1 MRDLTAIGLS
11 PKSGG
16 TNLLKPT
23 ILLGIAASLL
33 LVFAIACGGAGQA
46 PASDAPAVDQPTSA
60 PASAAQ
66 PSAPESTQPS
76 QPAVTAVISTAT
88 PEPTNTPSAAQESG
102 VIGGRLSVAV
112 TPPVQELVRGWLG
125 TTTSANAQ
133 VRPFADPLVHTDR
146 FDGSLQPGLA
156 TSWELTKPDGTQWVF
171 HLREGIEF
179 SGGWGE
185 FTAQDVPHSA
195 ALIIGEEAIATD
207 TGLFRGLFGQN
218 EAELRENILVV
229 DNYTVE
235 FNLLRPEASMDFV
248 VSGQQGNLFM
258 YSKAQWDA
266 EGEQGYIDRP
276 AGNGPWEFES
286 RQLGV
291 GGNILYSRVA
301 DHWRQSPFW
310 AEYEQVNMPEAATR
324 LANLLTNQVQIAE
337 VNRDLHPE
345 AKDGGMIIIE
355 SELPSIQ
362 VAFVMGGIY
371 SPLSPF
377 HDPTDPHLD
386 IRVRE
391 AINRAINREEI
402 NATLFSGFGSPH
414 PVWGFHPSLPGWN
427 DRWSREFDEK
437 YGFDPDRASE
447 LIKESGHEDYPLKLI
462 ITQLSGVPE
471 MIPMAEA
478 AFTYL
483 TDIGIDVEAEE
494 MEWARFRSDFYRP
507 GKTHGTISPI
517 RGTLRPAEVTLRFYN
532 RSGPEGFQRIV
543 PDPKLDELYVE
554 AITAVNPEVKA
565 NALREAGDI
574 KFDQYAEVPIVWLP
588 GQVGVNP
595 NEIGEFIW
603 PGNINTAI
611 THMEYITPAQ

>member
-1 MRDLTAIGLS
+1 MVLKSTIVLTV
-11 PKSGG
+11 
-16 TNLLKPT
+16 
-23 ILLGIAASLL
+23 AASLL
-33 LVFAIACGGAGQA
+33 LVGIACGGAAEEPVPAAQQAAA
-46 PASDAPAVDQPTSA
+46 PAATEAPAVPAQPAAQSATA
-60 PASAAQ
+60 PAPIIA
-66 PSAPESTQPS
+66 
-76 QPAVTAVISTAT
+76 TAT
-88 PEPTNTPSAAQESG
+88 PSPTNTPSAAQETE

-133 VRPFADPLVHTDR
+133 VRPFAEPLVHTDR

-156 TSWELTKPDGTQWVF
+156 TEWELSKPDGTQWVF
-171 HLREGIEF
+171 RLREGVQF

-207 TGLFRGLFGQN
+207 TGLFRGLFGQT
-218 EAELRENILVV
+218 ADELFENIRVV
-229 DNYTVE
+229 DDYTVE

-248 VSGQQGNLFM
+248 VSAQQGNFFI
-258 YSKAQWDA
+258 YSKEQWDA
-266 EGEQGYIDRP
+266 EGEQGYIDKP
-276 AGNGPWEFES
+276 AGNGPWQFES

-291 GGNILYSRVA
+291 GGNILYSRVE

-345 AKDGGMIIIE
+345 AKDGGMIIME

-402 NATLFSGFGSPH
+402 NATLFSGFGSPSS
-414 PVWGFHPSLPGWN
+414 SL
-427 DRWSREFDEK
+427 
-437 YGFDPDRASE
+437 
-447 LIKESGHEDYPLKLI
+447 
-462 ITQLSGVPE
+462 GVPSQ
-471 MIPMAEA
+471 P
-478 AFTYL
+478 
-483 TDIGIDVEAEE
+483 
-494 MEWARFRSDFYRP
+494 ARLERP
-507 GKTHGTISPI
+507 
-517 RGTLRPAEVTLRFYN
+517 LV
-532 RSGPEGFQRIV
+532 Q
-543 PDPKLDELYVE
+543 
-554 AITAVNPEVKA
+554 
-565 NALREAGDI
+565 
-574 KFDQYAEVPIVWLP
+574 
-588 GQVGVNP
+588 GV
-595 NEIGEFIW
+595 
-603 PGNINTAI
+603 
-611 THMEYITPAQ
+611 

>member
-1 MRDLTAIGLS
+1 ML
-11 PKSGG
+11 KS
-16 TNLLKPT
+16 T
-23 ILLGIAASLL
+23 IALAVAASLL
-33 LVFAIACGGAGQA
+33 LVAGIACGGAAEQPAPAAPAQQPTVAVAAAQQQAAAPATTMA
-46 PASDAPAVDQPTSA
+46 PASQPTSA
-60 PASAAQ
+60 PAAA
-66 PSAPESTQPS
+66 
-76 QPAVTAVISTAT
+76 QPAVTAVVATAT
-88 PEPTNTPSAAQESG
+88 PRPTNTPSAAQQAA
-102 VIGGRLSVAV
+102 VIGGRLRIAV

-133 VRPFADPLVHTDR
+133 VRPFAEPLVHTDR

-156 TSWELTKPDGTQWVF
+156 TEWEISKADGTQWVF
-171 HLREGIEF
+171 RLREGIPF
-179 SGGWGE
+179 HGDWGE
-185 FTAQDVPHSA
+185 FTAHDVPHSA
-195 ALIIGEEAIATD
+195 ALITQEEAIATD
-207 TGLFRGLFGQN
+207 TGLFRGLFGQ
-218 EAELRENILVV
+218 EQDELFENIRVV
-229 DNYTVE
+229 DDYTVE
-235 FNLLRPEASMDFV
+235 FNLLRPEAAMDFV
-248 VSGQQGNLFM
+248 VSAQQGNYFM

-266 EGEQGYIDRP
+266 EGEQGYIERP
-276 AGNGPWEFES
+276 AGNGPWQFES

-310 AEYEQVNMPEAATR
+310 AELEQINTPEPATR

-345 AKDGGMIIIE
+345 ATDGGMIIVE

-371 SPLSPF
+371 SPLSPY
-377 HDPTDPHLD
+377 HDPSDPHLD
-386 IRVRE
+386 VRVRE
-391 AINRAINREEI
+391 AINRAINREEV
-402 NATLFSGFGSPH
+402 NTELFSGFGSPH

-427 DRWSREFDEK
+427 PRWAEEFDEK
-437 YGFDPDRASE
+437 YGFDPDRARE
-447 LIKESGHEDYPLKLI
+447 LIQESGHEGYPLKLI

-517 RGTLRPAEVTLRFYN
+517 RGTMRPAEVTLRFYN

-543 PDPKLDELYVE
+543 PDPRLDELYVE
-554 AITAVNPEVKA
+554 AITAVSPDVKA
-565 NALREAGDI
+565 NALLQAGDI

-588 GQVGVNP
+588 SQIAINP
-595 NEIGEFIW
+595 GEVGEFIW

-611 THMEYITPAQ
+611 THTEYITTAQ

>member
-1 MRDLTAIGLS
+1 ML
-11 PKSGG
+11 KS
-16 TNLLKPT
+16 T
-23 ILLGIAASLL
+23 IALAVAASLL
-33 LVFAIACGGAGQA
+33 MVAGIACGGAAEQPAPAAPAQQPTVAAAQQQAAAPATTMA
-46 PASDAPAVDQPTSA
+46 PASQPTSA
-60 PASAAQ
+60 PAAA
-66 PSAPESTQPS
+66 
-76 QPAVTAVISTAT
+76 QPAVTAVVATAT
-88 PEPTNTPSAAQESG
+88 PRPTNTPSAAQQAA
-102 VIGGRLSVAV
+102 VIGGRLRIAV

-133 VRPFADPLVHTDR
+133 VRPFAEPLVHTDR

-156 TSWELTKPDGTQWVF
+156 TEWEISKADGTQWVF
-171 HLREGIEF
+171 RLREGIPF
-179 SGGWGE
+179 HGDWGE
-185 FTAQDVPHSA
+185 FTAHDVPHSA
-195 ALIIGEEAIATD
+195 ALITQEEAIATD
-207 TGLFRGLFGQN
+207 TGLFRGLFGQ
-218 EAELRENILVV
+218 EQDELFENIRVV
-229 DNYTVE
+229 DDYTVE
-235 FNLLRPEASMDFV
+235 FNLLRPEAAMDFV
-248 VSGQQGNLFM
+248 VSAQQGNYFM

-266 EGEQGYIDRP
+266 EGEQGYIERP
-276 AGNGPWEFES
+276 AGNGPWQFES

-310 AEYEQVNMPEAATR
+310 AELEQINTPEPATR

-345 AKDGGMIIIE
+345 ATDGGMIIVE

-371 SPLSPF
+371 SPLSPY
-377 HDPTDPHLD
+377 HDPSDPHLD
-386 IRVRE
+386 VRVRE
-391 AINRAINREEI
+391 AINRAINREEV
-402 NATLFSGFGSPH
+402 NTELFSGFGSPH

-427 DRWSREFDEK
+427 PRWAEEFDEK
-437 YGFDPDRASE
+437 YGFDPDRARE
-447 LIKESGHEDYPLKLI
+447 LIQESGHEGYPLKLI

-517 RGTLRPAEVTLRFYN
+517 RGTMRPAEVTLRFYN

-543 PDPKLDELYVE
+543 PDPRLDELYVE
-554 AITAVNPEVKA
+554 AITAVSPDVKA
-565 NALREAGDI
+565 NALLQAGDI

-588 GQVGVNP
+588 SQIAINP
-595 NEIGEFIW
+595 GEVGEFIW

-611 THMEYITPAQ
+611 THTEYITTAQ

>member
-1 MRDLTAIGLS
+1 M
-11 PKSGG
+11 
-16 TNLLKPT
+16 LKPT
-23 ILLGIAASLL
+23 ILLGVSASLL
-33 LVFAIACGGAGQA
+33 LAFAVACGGTGQA
-46 PASDAPAVDQPTSA
+46 PASDAPAAEPPTSA

-66 PSAPESTQPS
+66 PTAPESTQPS

-88 PEPTNTPSAAQESG
+88 PEPTNTPSAAQQSA

-171 HLREGIEF
+171 RLREGVEF
-179 SGGWGE
+179 SDGWGE

-207 TGLFRGLFGQN
+207 TGLFRGLFGQT
-218 EAELRENILVV
+218 EDVLRENILVI

-276 AGNGPWEFES
+276 AGNGPWQFES

-301 DHWRQSPFW
+301 DHWRQTPFW
-310 AEYEQVNMPEAATR
+310 AEYEQINTPEAATR
-324 LANLLTNQVQIAE
+324 LANLLTGQVQIAE

-345 AKDGGMIIIE
+345 AVDGGMAIFE
-355 SELPSIQ
+355 STLPSIQ
-362 VAFVMGGIY
+362 VAFVMGGIF

-386 IRVRE
+386 VRVRE
-391 AINRAINREEI
+391 AINRAINRKEI
-402 NATLFSGFGSPH
+402 NEQLFSGFGSPH
-414 PVWGFHPSLPGWN
+414 PVWGFHPSIPGWN
-427 DRWSREFDEK
+427 PRWAEEFDDK
-437 YGFDPDRASE
+437 YGFDPDRARE
-447 LIKESGHEDYPLKLI
+447 LIKESGHEGYPLKLI

-478 AFTYL
+478 TFTYL
-483 TDIGIDVEAEE
+483 QNIGIDVHAEE
-494 MEWARFRSDFYRP
+494 MEWARFRADFYRP
-507 GKTHGTISPI
+507 GKTHGTIAPI
-517 RGTLRPAEVTLRFYN
+517 RGTMRPAEVTVRFYN

-543 PDPKLDELYVE
+543 PDPIIDELYVE
-554 AITAVNPEVKA
+554 AITAVSPDVKA
-565 NALREAGDI
+565 NALRKIGDL
-574 KFDQYAEVPIVWLP
+574 KFDLYAEVPIVWLP
-588 GQVGVNP
+588 SQIGVNP
-595 NEIGEFIW
+595 NEVGEFIW

-611 THMEYITPAQ
+611 THTEYITTAN

>member
-1 MRDLTAIGLS
+1 MRDLTAIRLS

-266 EGEQGYIDRP
+266 EGEQGYIDGP

-310 AEYEQVNMPEAATR
+310 AEFEQINTPEAATR
-324 LANLLTNQVQIAE
+324 LANLLTGQVQIAE

-345 AKDGGMIIIE
+345 AIAGGMEIFE
-355 SELPSIQ
+355 STLPSIQ

-377 HDPTDPHLD
+377 HDPSDPHLD

-402 NATLFSGFGSPH
+402 NEELFSGFGSPH
-414 PVWGFHPSLPGWN
+414 PVWGFHPSIPGWN
-427 DRWSREFDEK
+427 PRWSEDFDDK
-437 YGFDPDRASE
+437 YGFDPDRARE
-447 LIKESGHEDYPLKLI
+447 LIKESGHEGYPLKII

-478 AFTYL
+478 TFTYL
-483 TDIGIDVEAEE
+483 QDIGIDVHAEE
-494 MEWARFRSDFYRP
+494 MEWARFRADFYRP
-507 GKTHGTISPI
+507 GKTHGTIAPI
-517 RGTLRPAEVTLRFYN
+517 RGTMRPAEVTVRFYN

-543 PDPKLDELYVE
+543 PDPVIDELYVE
-554 AITAVNPEVKA
+554 AITAVSPDVKA
-565 NALREAGDI
+565 NALRQIGDL
-574 KFDQYAEVPIVWLP
+574 KFDLYAEVPIVWLP
-588 GQVGVNP
+588 SQIGVNP
-595 NEIGEFIW
+595 NEVGEFIW

-611 THMEYITPAQ
+611 THTEYITTAN

>member
-1 MRDLTAIGLS
+1 V
-11 PKSGG
+11 
-16 TNLLKPT
+16 LKPT
-23 ILLGIAASLL
+23 IALAVAASLL
-33 LVFAIACGGAGQA
+33 LVVGIACGGAAEQPAA
-46 PASDAPAVDQPTSA
+46 PAAPAQQPAAAASQQQAAATDAPAASDQEQSQPTQP
-60 PASAAQ
+60 PA
-66 PSAPESTQPS
+66 
-76 QPAVTAVISTAT
+76 AVPPIIATAT
-88 PEPTNTPSAAQESG
+88 PSPTNTPSAAQQAD

-133 VRPFADPLVHTDR
+133 VRPFAEPLVHTDR

-156 TSWELTKPDGTQWVF
+156 TEWELSKPDGTQWVF
-171 HLREGIEF
+171 RLREGVAF
-179 SGGWGE
+179 HGDWGE
-185 FTAQDVPHSA
+185 FTAKDVPHST

-207 TGLFRGLFGQN
+207 TGLFRGLFG
-218 EAELRENILVV
+218 ETPDELFENIRVV
-229 DNYTVE
+229 DDYTVE

-248 VSGQQGNLFM
+248 VSAQQGNLFI

-266 EGEQGYIDRP
+266 EGERGYIDKP
-276 AGNGPWEFES
+276 AGNGPWQFES

-310 AEYEQVNMPEAATR
+310 AEYEQINTPEAATR

-345 AKDGGMIIIE
+345 AISGGMQIYE
-355 SELPSIQ
+355 STLPSIQ

-377 HDPTDPHLD
+377 HDPSDPHLD
-386 IRVRE
+386 VRVRE

-402 NATLFSGFGSPH
+402 NETLFSGFGSPH

-427 DRWSREFDEK
+427 PRWLEEFDEK
-437 YGFDPDRASE
+437 YGFDPDRARE
-447 LIKESGHEDYPLKLI
+447 LITESGHEGYPLKLI

-483 TDIGIDVEAEE
+483 TDIGIGVEAEE
-494 MEWARFRSDFYRP
+494 MEWARFRADFYRP

-517 RGTLRPAEVTLRFYN
+517 RGTMRPAEVTVRFYN

-543 PDPKLDELYVE
+543 PDPVIDELYVE

-565 NALREAGDI
+565 NALRQIGDL
-574 KFDQYAEVPIVWLP
+574 KFDLYAEVPIVWLP
-588 GQVGVNP
+588 SQIGVNP
-595 NEIGEFIW
+595 SEVGEFIW

-611 THMEYITPAQ
+611 THTEYITTAQ

>member
-1 MRDLTAIGLS
+1 MVLKSTIILTV
-11 PKSGG
+11 
-16 TNLLKPT
+16 
-23 ILLGIAASLL
+23 AASLL
-33 LVFAIACGGAGQA
+33 LVGIACGGAAEEPA
-46 PASDAPAVDQPTSA
+46 PAAPAAAQPTAVPADQQAAAPAATEAPAVPAQPAAQSATA
-60 PASAAQ
+60 PAPIIA
-66 PSAPESTQPS
+66 
-76 QPAVTAVISTAT
+76 TAT
-88 PEPTNTPSAAQESG
+88 PSPTNTPSAAQETE

-133 VRPFADPLVHTDR
+133 VRPFAEPLVHTDR

-156 TSWELTKPDGTQWVF
+156 TEWELSKPDGTQWVF
-171 HLREGIEF
+171 RLREGVQF

-207 TGLFRGLFGQN
+207 TGLFRGLFGQT
-218 EAELRENILVV
+218 ADELFENIRVV
-229 DNYTVE
+229 DDYTVE

-248 VSGQQGNLFM
+248 VSAQQGNFFI
-258 YSKAQWDA
+258 YSQEQWDA
-266 EGEQGYIDRP
+266 EGEQGYIDKP
-276 AGNGPWEFES
+276 AGNGPWQFES

-291 GGNILYSRVA
+291 GGNILYSRVE

-494 MEWARFRSDFYRP
+494 MEWARFRADFYRP